1 MNDQPIPDK
10 TPRVMHKGDVMRL
23 VVPGSG
29 GMYPATERERAAL
42 MRDIENGIVTIE
54 SAHKDYAL
62 PRTAAPV

>member
-1 MNDQPIPDK
+1 
-10 TPRVMHKGDVMRL
+10 MHKGDVMRL

-62 PRTAAPV
+62 PRNAAPVK